1 MLSKYEKKINDLKEN
16 LIYAVNEN
24 YEGEFE
30 IEDVTDSAYYKML
43 LEQDKKV
50 IDESSYF
57 YAEAASKLIEV
68 LENYCDNIKESNR
81 KTVFRNSE
89 IVEETLEDLCR
100 AITILTLSIRKNN
113 ADWQVKLDKY
123 LDKEENDSPNNNLG
137 EKLTD
142 LFKNLEITLKG
153 DEENE
158 EK

>member
-1 MLSKYEKKINDLKEN
+1 MLRKNVKIIIDLKEKLLYSVFVYN
-16 LIYAVNEN
+16 Q
-24 YEGEFE
+24 GELE

-43 LEQDKKV
+43 LEQDKKI

-68 LENYCDNIKESNR
+68 LEDYCDNIKESNR

-123 LDKEENDSPNNNLG
+123 LDEEGNDSPNNNLG

>member
-24 YEGEFE
+24 YEGELE

-43 LEQDKKV
+43 LEQDKKI

-68 LENYCDNIKESNR
+68 LENYCDNMKESNR

-100 AITILTLSIRKNN
+100 ATTILTLSIRKNN

-123 LDKEENDSPNNNLG
+123 LDEEGNDSPNNNLR